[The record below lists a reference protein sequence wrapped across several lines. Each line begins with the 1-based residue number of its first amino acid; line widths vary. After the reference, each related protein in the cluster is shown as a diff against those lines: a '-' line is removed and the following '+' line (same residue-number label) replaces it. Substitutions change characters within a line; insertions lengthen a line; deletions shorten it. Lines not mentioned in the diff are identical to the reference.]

1 MSRDP
6 STASISATGLV
17 HGYGKGAARTPV
29 LHQLSLQFWPG
40 ELTLMMG
47 ASGSGKSTLLAI
59 LSGLL
64 RPESGA
70 VRVLDTPLWNLG
82 ARELERFRFRHCG
95 YVFQNFNLFPALTA
109 IEQVALP
116 LDFGGVHKT
125 QARQRAV
132 IALEEVGLGT
142 RMNLRPAQLSGGE
155 KQRVAIARALIGSPQ
170 ILFAD
175 EPTSALD
182 SANSEIVIALLQK
195 IARTHGATVI
205 TVTHDPRLTRH
216 AERIIRLQD
225 GMVIEDTLEAPRP
238 GPLLA
243 GAAPAAGHAPPAQ
256 PHPNS
261 TGDFL

>member
-1 MSRDP
+1 MSRRDIAP
-6 STASISATGLV
+6 SISAAGLV

-40 ELTLMMG
+40 ELSLMMG

-64 RPESGA
+64 HPESGS
-70 VRVLDTPLWNLG
+70 VSVLDTPIWSLT
-82 ARELERFRFRHCG
+82 ARELERFRFQYCG

-109 IEQVALP
+109 TEQVALP
-116 LDFGGVHKT
+116 LRFAGVRET
-125 QARQRAV
+125 AARQRAEA
-132 IALEEVGLGT
+132 ALDEVGLSG
-142 RMNLRPAQLSGGE
+142 RMKLRPAQLSGGE

-170 ILFAD
+170 VLFAD

-216 AERIIRLQD
+216 AERIIRLED
-225 GMVIEDTLEAPRP
+225 GVVIEDTLEDAGAGALLP
-238 GPLLA
+238 GPL
-243 GAAPAAGHAPPAQ
+243 GATPYV
-256 PHPNS
+256 HPNS
-261 TGDFL
+261 TGNHP

>member
-1 MSRDP
+1 MSRHDTAP
-6 STASISATGLV
+6 SVSATGLV
-17 HGYGKGAARTPV
+17 HGYGEGAARTPV

-40 ELTLMMG
+40 ELSLMMG

-70 VRVLDTPLWNLG
+70 VRALDTPLWTLRE
-82 ARELERFRFRHCG
+82 RELERFRFRHCG

-109 IEQVALP
+109 LEQVALP
-116 LDFGGVHKT
+116 LRFGGVRET
-125 QARQRAV
+125 AARQRAAA
-132 IALEEVGLGT
+132 ALDEVGLAP
-142 RMNLRPAQLSGGE
+142 RMQLRPAQLSGGE

-170 ILFAD
+170 LLFAD

-195 IARTHGATVI
+195 IAKTHGATVI

-225 GMVIEDTLEAPRP
+225 GVVIEDRQHRALPPEPDPRITQ
-238 GPLLA
+238 A
-243 GAAPAAGHAPPAQ
+243 H
-256 PHPNS
+256 PHPI
-261 TGDFL
+261 GDHP

>member
-6 STASISATGLV
+6 SAASIVAAGLV

-64 RPESGA
+64 HPESGSVHA
-70 VRVLDTPLWNLG
+70 LGTGLWNLVP
-82 ARELERFRFRHCG
+82 RELERFRFQHCG

-116 LDFGGVHKT
+116 LRFNGVREAA
-125 QARQRAV
+125 ARQRAV
-132 IALEEVGLGT
+132 AALEEVGLAT

-205 TVTHDPRLTRH
+205 TVTHDPRLMVH

-225 GMVIEDTLEAPRP
+225 GVVIEDSLEQE
-238 GPLLA
+238 
-243 GAAPAAGHAPPAQ
+243 PASTAPPL
-256 PHPNS
+256 NYS
-261 TGDFL
+261 TGIHP

>member
-1 MSRDP
+1 MSRSDMIAP
-6 STASISATGLV
+6 SISASGLV

-40 ELTLMMG
+40 ELSLMMG

-64 RPESGA
+64 RPESGS
-70 VRVLDTPLWNLG
+70 VSLLGTPIWNL
-82 ARELERFRFRHCG
+82 AERELERFRFEHCG

-109 IEQVALP
+109 TEQVALP
-116 LDFGGVHKT
+116 LHFAGVREAP
-125 QARQRAV
+125 ARQRAEA
-132 IALEEVGLGT
+132 ALDEVGLSG
-142 RMNLRPAQLSGGE
+142 RMKLRPAQLSGGE
-155 KQRVAIARALIGSPQ
+155 KQRVAIARALIGSPKV
-170 ILFAD
+170 LFAD

-225 GMVIEDTLEAPRP
+225 GMVIEDRRP
-238 GPLLA
+238 NGSD
-243 GAAPAAGHAPPAQ
+243 GAAPSLAAGTAATGTQH
-256 PHPNS
+256 S
-261 TGDFL
+261 TGNRP

>member
-1 MSRDP
+1 MSRRDIAP
-6 STASISATGLV
+6 SISAAGLV

-29 LHQLSLQFWPG
+29 LHQLSLQFQPG
-40 ELTLMMG
+40 ELSLMMG

-64 RPESGA
+64 RPESGS
-70 VRVLDTPLWNLG
+70 VDVLDTPIWSLA
-82 ARELERFRFRHCG
+82 ARELERFRFQHCG

-109 IEQVALP
+109 TEQVALP
-116 LDFGGVHKT
+116 LRFAGVREAA
-125 QARQRAV
+125 ARQRAEA
-132 IALEEVGLGT
+132 ALDEVGLSS
-142 RMNLRPAQLSGGE
+142 RMKLRPAQLSGGE

-170 ILFAD
+170 VLFAD

-205 TVTHDPRLTRH
+205 TVTHDPRLMRH

-225 GMVIEDTLEAPRP
+225 GAVIEDTREAGADAPLP
-238 GPLLA
+238 GPI
-243 GAAPAAGHAPPAQ
+243 GAIAY
-256 PHPNS
+256 PHSNS
-261 TGDFL
+261 TGNHP

>member
-6 STASISATGLV
+6 SAASIVAAGLV

-64 RPESGA
+64 HPESGSVHA
-70 VRVLDTPLWNLG
+70 LGTGLWSLVP
-82 ARELERFRFRHCG
+82 RELERFRFQHCG

-116 LDFGGVHKT
+116 LRFNGVREAA
-125 QARQRAV
+125 ARQRAV
-132 IALEEVGLGT
+132 AALEEVGLAT

-205 TVTHDPRLTRH
+205 TVTHDPRLMIH

-225 GMVIEDTLEAPRP
+225 GVVIEDSLEQE
-238 GPLLA
+238 
-243 GAAPAAGHAPPAQ
+243 PASTAPPL
-256 PHPNS
+256 NYS
-261 TGDFL
+261 TGIHP